1 MEKLLEILEE
11 LQPDVDFEKCENLV
25 DGRYLDSLTI
35 LSLISEIED
44 AFDVPRNAARVIC
57 QRGIYQRDRKL
68 SQNLNPRFV
77 SAVVKGIGYDSSYVV
92 AVKSSRRGAL

>member
-11 LQPDVDFEKCENLV
+11 LEPDVDFEHCENLV

-44 AFDVPRNAARVIC
+44 AFDVQIPTVEIVPANF
-57 QRGIYQRDRKL
+57 
-68 SQNLNPRFV
+68 N
-77 SAVVKGIGYDSSYVV
+77 SAKKIW
-92 AVKSSRRGAL
+92 ALIERLQEED